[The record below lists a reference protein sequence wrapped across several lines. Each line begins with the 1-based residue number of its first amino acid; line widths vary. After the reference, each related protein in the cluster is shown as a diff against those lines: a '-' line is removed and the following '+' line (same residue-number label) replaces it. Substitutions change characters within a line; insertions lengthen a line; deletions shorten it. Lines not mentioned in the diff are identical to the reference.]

1 MATKPE
7 NVNPFA
13 KYVEQPAEAPP
24 ENPFA
29 KYLTPQEEEPSQILD
44 PAKMIAAGA
53 VGPTAAIPLG
63 IESAIR
69 NVPRQVV
76 EQQGITPVSKVG
88 PMTFAEELVKKGPAQ
103 LFTNTA
109 RAFIKKATGESF
121 EQQQERQT
129 QDQIAV
135 DRAISGLPRIPG
147 LSQLA
152 DAGEKVSERF
162 RESVSAAG
170 KQAIADSQVEGNL
183 LEAIQNRSV
192 ENLSFGK
199 NPSFM
204 GYALQGSQVLGSL
217 APIITTAVVTR
228 GSSKAVGTVGFGM
241 GAGEAVQDAQKYV
254 SSLSDEQLMQS
265 SPYFK
270 KMVEDG
276 VNPAEARQVV
286 VDKAAEYAAQLQGSV
301 SAFGSVITGKLITG
315 QFDKLMTGPVKN
327 RLGRIALGTT
337 AGAAEEGTQEFLE
350 GIAKDLGINKAVI
363 KEIGEESFANFV
375 LGAMGG
381 AGPGAYRGAVA
392 KTKEEAEKAA
402 KAPTQADID
411 AQMRLDLG
419 EGVPP
424 AVPPAAA
431 PAVTPA
437 ITPAPSATIEEAEVE
452 AIAPAP
458 RVAPTPTPMLL
469 QTAGLPPEVAGQVQN
484 LEGQF
489 QMIEQRKLDPN
500 LTEEELQIFN
510 ERQNIIQQEISQ
522 LIQAPATPQIQ
533 TPVIAEAPPI
543 DEELLTNIQDRG
555 EPIQSRMDAEQRLSN
570 GEQIYG
576 FLEQDE
582 NRPRLITSVDELAA
596 YTPEQLIS
604 LPTAP
609 EIVQSFPM
617 GENSELQVIKN
628 DKGYVTN
635 LYDKDADQY
644 LGMMRLFPTETF
656 GEEAEAKAIEFARSE
671 ADKAVKFE
679 PAAPAEEPFDL
690 KSEQA
695 YRMRI
700 TVEELEKDPK
710 NLTARNIN
718 PLARELGIDIRD
730 FNNPQGT
737 LKAIKK
743 TLGMPTAPEYV
754 AAKLTTSKDG
764 YIADKDGKPIVFYHT
779 TRALDEKGNQVKEL
793 IPGGP
798 NGEGSGKAIWFG
810 PDPNIMQ
817 AAHNA
822 PLGYEGSYTIPA
834 YIKIQNP
841 LYIDEFNYEEQRAK
855 WGPDLP
861 YSLSDER
868 VNKLKD
874 AGFDGIISELE
885 DGVIDEVVVFDKN
898 QVTFKADY
906 KPTAEASAPT
916 QAEINQQRQAEKKAK
931 AAATEEEKIVDAIKQ
946 MAYQEDGVSIA
957 KATADDFIAKHGKK
971 MFDRAVELDLLDNEP
986 GAGRLFPSNN
996 FVYKVAPKYYEKG
1009 KKKTAPTVV
1018 ELPKKEEA
1026 PAIQVTPNKIFTE
1039 DAATKARNRL
1049 RSKLNQ
1055 LNSGIDPEFLIDGIT
1070 LSGYHIE
1077 KGARTFAAYAKAM
1090 IADLGDKVKP
1100 YLKQWYNAVRDDPSA
1115 KSLVDDMDTYEQV
1128 QKAELPDTTEGAVDL
1143 MDPSGKFKIAEDISK
1158 HFLAGNGF
1166 KDILDA
1172 RKFISNITGQKI
1184 EAGTAQ
1190 AKEADEAIE
1199 VGVVLASRQIAKG
1212 DNVYDNLVDLYNRQP
1227 NLAVRTSTSISEQA
1241 YSTPA
1246 PLAYVASQL
1255 AGINKNTT
1263 VYEPTAGNGMLLI
1276 DASPKNVIANE
1287 LNGTRY
1293 EMLERVMDGAT
1304 INNENAVEL
1313 DISREFDAVI
1323 ANPPFGVVK
1332 NREGKTISY
1341 DVDGFKS
1348 NEIDHA
1354 IAFKALNNMKE
1365 DGRAVLI
1372 VGGVMGKT
1380 EDGRQE
1386 GYRSP
1391 AKRNFYYNLYQ
1402 KYNVVD
1408 HFTVSGDLYKKQGA
1422 AYPVDVIVIAGKG
1435 GESIDLPAA
1444 NVPKVYSSYEQ
1455 LKEKLDE
1462 ASRMVS
1468 RGAERPAR
1476 ADIGEAAVGE
1486 GEPQAMGRGAVR
1498 PSEPAGEERARP
1510 ERGEPTGVSAARPTP
1525 SGEPSGARTEP
1536 RAEQPKPV
1544 DVSERGRAEGKPVP
1558 RGEAVEPT
1566 GRRGAEERRPSEL
1579 GGISV
1584 VSGERVKS
1592 GLVERRGEEVETEQQ
1607 ASYEPKSQ
1615 ATSVGTLVPR
1625 AMRDSI
1631 EQSLQ
1636 KVENEMGNLDEY
1648 VADNLGMDL
1657 ETLREDFSA
1666 EQVDALAL
1674 AIRNAEA
1681 GKGFIIGD
1689 QTGIGKGRVVAA
1701 MIKFAIKNGKIPIF
1715 VTEKPNLYSD
1725 MIRDLDDIGMT
1736 KELALDTNRPKV
1748 FITNGGE
1755 SIPYQLLRKKGE
1767 EVEEI
1772 NLTLKAPKSGKALD
1786 GMMEE
1791 MRNKDSIGD
1800 YKVIFT
1806 TYSQLQNVKGKD
1818 TERQKFI
1825 SNFGLDNYMIF
1836 DESHNAGGGGETQA
1850 RTKDQKEAAKK
1861 GESLSTGRAGFV
1873 RNLVRNAFGTFFSSA
1888 TYAKRPDVMDLY
1900 SSTNMMLAVDKPAE
1914 LAEAIKRGGV
1924 PMQQIVA
1931 TMLTKDGQ
1939 YIRRERTFAGV
1950 AYNTVDTAVDKQTAE
1965 NMATSMRE
1973 ILSFSRSKDIVLKQM
1988 QKQFDK
1994 EAKTVSEFG
2003 GEKTTVQGAN
2013 FGSVMHNL
2021 IDQMLLSL
2029 KSKESVSHA
2038 INRLKAGEKV
2048 VMTVSNTMGSFLQSY
2063 AEDMGIEVGGKVDLS
2078 FADLYVRYLD
2088 KQLMITIKAPDGTKK
2103 QRKLTPDELGPTLM
2117 ARYNQIRQQIENSGF
2132 GSAPISPIDYM
2143 HNELRKAGYKT
2154 DEITGRTITLNYA
2167 TGEPILTSR
2176 SANIRQRVN
2185 AVRGFNSGETDV
2197 IILNQAGSTGLSLH
2211 ASNKVKDQ
2219 RKRHMLIVQPEKNI
2233 DTHMQMLGRV
2243 HRTGQVVT
2251 PSYSQM
2257 MADIP
2262 AEMRPA
2268 AVLLKKMASLNAN
2281 TTASRKSA
2289 VTAEGVV
2296 DFMNDYGGQVA
2307 QEYLRDNAEIHEA
2320 LGGDKMLA
2328 IAEDT
2333 NEALEADIRR
2343 FTGYIPILPLAQQ
2356 EEVYA
2361 DLIDRYN
2368 ELLERENS
2376 MGTNKLEAKAVDLDA
2391 ETLSIEPI
2399 SEDKGE
2405 DSIFSAPAF
2414 MERVDVK
2421 RTVKPYSSQEVNEMI
2436 AENLSGKTNGV
2447 LAREMISE
2455 FDERENKYARDRLAA
2470 LREKETDQVK
2480 IETQQ
2485 SQQRLL
2491 ADKIRSVLQNLKI
2504 GMPVTIKDKNGMYVF
2519 GVITDIKNTKRT
2531 VNPASGSD
2539 WKMTLAIANGDS
2551 RSLTLNF
2558 SQIGTNYTLEEST
2571 EVNYLNPET
2580 QQGEWTKI
2588 IDIFDKGATVRREK
2602 RWMITGN
2609 ILAGFAQ
2616 YPGQILSY
2624 TKNDGTTG
2632 QGILLPRQ
2640 FNFEEEKKRADV
2652 RLKTPDDMLKFLD
2665 ELNGTIASDDNILR
2679 ITKRGDTYMISVPSN
2694 KRSGGEYFLDENL
2707 KSILGKDFYKRGS
2720 DMINYT
2726 RSPQEFKEAID
2737 YLMKE
2742 KEQFFKA
2749 ITRQDE
2755 ARKMFGPKEVQ
2766 DIAGV
2771 TKKRVDTRK
2780 DEIRAEQIKEQ
2791 ARLSR
2796 AITAKLKKVIEGN
2809 VNLNIQRDLTYLK
2822 KAKEDMKAELA
2833 KTKQPR
2839 VSPQWIRTKASA
2851 ENAAG
2856 NLSDEAYQVVDML
2869 ANRFPAVL
2877 DGLRL
2882 SVRSTKGGA
2891 SGNFNPFEQLITI
2904 FKEGSTQDRTMRH
2917 EIAHS
2922 LEQMMTPEAQIAVV
2936 EAWGD
2941 ALSKAIEGNTDKP
2954 SLDYFNAVL
2963 EYVEKPSEEN
2973 YRKATNLLPDYSLYQ
2988 YINPSEYWA
2997 VNAEPLMKAS
3007 LGSAWQRFT
3016 KAVSKI
3022 LEAIKSVI
3030 GLNNKYVVHREFDRI
3045 MSGKQERMT
3054 SKMLVEYVTDN
3065 ADALKFLNNVD
3076 DFDKKFQADGLNH
3089 TPVKPSRSVKDM
3101 MLGGFRGARQVY
3113 KDAKDA
3119 PLLASQAMGGKIVR
3133 AITYVRNKNIWFGA
3147 GLEMADLALQKAK
3160 GLEGMLRDGE
3170 MRAVASIAVTNAL
3183 HAGHIASEVI
3193 IRGALAF
3200 NAKTQMFQAIR
3211 RPFSMA
3217 NVLLAKHDLIEREGL
3232 QRATDRVN
3240 TFFEAKRS
3248 KSIMDEFKAREKELN
3263 DLNAEMRD
3271 PKTSVA
3277 RQALLL
3283 DEILQAEKG
3292 LRMINIAKKKV
3303 RFDEEQIKFYG
3314 DQDKQHP
3321 ELRTMLDNWTKVNDN
3336 MIDMM
3341 LFSKIISEKRAKQL
3355 KGIKDY
3361 VPWYRIQDDMED
3373 LHQASQMG
3381 GVKRL
3386 TNVGKE
3392 KRFEDTVVVKDID
3405 DIVDNMLHNVAMIT
3419 RNSMRNYAANR
3430 VAQQYAT
3437 RNKKGQIAVFPE
3449 EGRTPEGAVRT
3460 NILVNGRRI
3469 VIEIKDP
3476 LIAEAVLGME
3486 NISMPAMDM
3495 LGALANGLRRGVT
3508 LWPQFQ
3514 IRQLFMDAPTA
3525 ALVTG
3530 LKDPTRVWAGTFR
3543 GFIKA
3548 LQSDD
3553 PVVDMLKSYG
3563 IGGYQSYTR
3572 TPEIEYKQQ
3581 IGLLEKN
3588 KFDSLM
3594 SFLDRVGD
3602 ASDYGQRVS
3611 VYNNTLRQT
3620 GDEMLAL
3627 LQANNVIDFL
3637 KRGSAR
3643 HAQVMTKTVSF
3654 MNAYAQQI
3662 DILAMSLAGKRLT
3675 GKARGAALAQL
3686 AKTGATFGFYVLL
3699 YSMAVGDDDEYQ
3711 KLDDQTKVRNIFL
3724 SKSWTGLED
3733 NILIPM
3739 HTSASFMFK
3748 SIPEL
3753 IYNYVTTKGTD
3764 NEMDGTRLR
3773 TALFEA
3779 AADSLL
3785 GPNPVP
3791 TGIKPAVEILLN
3803 RNFFT
3808 GGTVTPKGME
3818 DLDAVEQYTAATSQL
3833 GKVLSALTGIPFTEK
3848 RVLNPIEADH
3858 FVRGLFGTTGSAVQ
3872 WLSNMFAEDRPSATT
3887 RQNPLYGSFVAPD
3900 VARGNEE
3907 LFYDFKSKVD
3917 NKYET
3922 YMKLLE
3928 RDKADEADKYF
3939 NKHADLISARDYVTG
3954 MEVALR
3960 DINRQIRNTGEVKD
3974 KKLSPEQRR
3983 QEIIDLQRS
3992 KQEMLEGIVQMRL
4005 DSGL

>member
-13 KYVEQPAEAPP
+13 KYVEQSAETPL

-29 KYLTPQEEEPSQILD
+29 KYLTPQEEEPSQLLD
-44 PAKMIAAGA
+44 PAKMFASGA

-63 IESAIR
+63 IESSVR
-69 NVPRQVV
+69 NIPRQVV

-88 PMTFAEELVKKGPAQ
+88 PLTFAEELVKKGPAQ
-103 LFTNTA
+103 LLTNTA
-109 RAFIKKATGESF
+109 KAFIKKATGESF

-152 DAGEKVSERF
+152 DAGERVSGRL

-183 LEAIQNRSV
+183 LESIQNQSV

-217 APIITTAVVTR
+217 VPIITTAVVTK

-241 GAGEAVQDAQKYV
+241 GAGEAVKDATEYV
-254 SSLSDEQLMQS
+254 GKLSDEQLMQS

-276 VNPAEARQVV
+276 INPAEARKVV
-286 VDKAAEYAAQLQGSV
+286 TDKAAEYAAQLQGSV

-424 AVPPAAA
+424 VVPPAVPPAAPAAA

-510 ERQNIIQQEISQ
+510 ERQNIIQQEIAQ
-522 LIQAPATPQIQ
+522 LIQAPQAPITP
-533 TPVIAEAPPI
+533 
-543 DEELLTNIQDRG
+543 
-555 EPIQSRMDAEQRLSN
+555 
-570 GEQIYG
+570 
-576 FLEQDE
+576 
-582 NRPRLITSVDELAA
+582 
-596 YTPEQLIS
+596 
-604 LPTAP
+604 
-609 EIVQSFPM
+609 
-617 GENSELQVIKN
+617 
-628 DKGYVTN
+628 
-635 LYDKDADQY
+635 
-644 LGMMRLFPTETF
+644 
-656 GEEAEAKAIEFARSE
+656 
-671 ADKAVKFE
+671 
-679 PAAPAEEPFDL
+679 PAAQPIDL

-700 TVEELEKDPK
+700 TVEELEKDPAK
-710 NLTARNIN
+710 VTARNVN
-718 PLARELGIDIRD
+718 PLAKELNLEIGAT
-730 FNNPQGT
+730 PQET
-737 LKAIKK
+737 LNTVKE
-743 TLGMPTAPEYV
+743 TLGMPLVAPV
-754 AAKLTTSKDG
+754 A
-764 YIADKDGKPIVFYHT
+764 
-779 TRALDEKGNQVKEL
+779 E
-793 IPGGP
+793 
-798 NGEGSGKAIWFG
+798 
-810 PDPNIMQ
+810 
-817 AAHNA
+817 
-822 PLGYEGSYTIPA
+822 
-834 YIKIQNP
+834 
-841 LYIDEFNYEEQRAK
+841 
-855 WGPDLP
+855 
-861 YSLSDER
+861 
-868 VNKLKD
+868 
-874 AGFDGIISELE
+874 
-885 DGVIDEVVVFDKN
+885 EVVTEPE
-898 QVTFKADY
+898 VTVPPAEEVA
-906 KPTAEASAPT
+906 PAEVPAEAPAPT
-916 QAEINQQRQAEKKAK
+916 QAEINRQRQAEQRAAAEAGTTAFPEEPEAMLKRQKGYEDAKAK
-931 AAATEEEKIVDAIKQ
+931 YAAD
-946 MAYQEDGVSIA
+946 M
-957 KATADDFIAKHGKK
+957 
-971 MFDRAVELDLLDNEP
+971 EP
-986 GAGRLFPSNN
+986 R
-996 FVYKVAPKYYEKG
+996 FVYKALGIAGKDVEMVDEALPELKKMEEMGLIKIKSGRRKSFYLGKGAQEAGLSSGSSYQEIVNYLSSAPKEKP
-1009 KKKTAPTVV
+1009 KTVV

-1077 KGARTFAAYAKAM
+1077 KGARTFSAYAKAM

-1115 KSLVDDMDTYEQV
+1115 KSMVDDMDTYDKV
-1128 QKAELPDTTEGAVDL
+1128 QKAELPDTTEGVVDL

-1158 HFLAGNGF
+1158 HFLDGNGF

-1199 VGVVLASRQIAKG
+1199 VGVVLASRKIAKG

-1227 NLAVRTSTSISEQA
+1227 NLSVRTSTSISEQA

-1255 AGINKNTT
+1255 AGINKNST
-1263 VYEPTAGNGMLLI
+1263 VFEPTAGNGMLLI

-1313 DISREFDAVI
+1313 NISREFDAVI

-1354 IAFKALNNMKE
+1354 IAFKALNNMKN

-1380 EDGRQE
+1380 EDGRRE

-1391 AKRNFYYNLYQ
+1391 SKRNFYYNLYQ

-1422 AYPVDVIVIAGKG
+1422 AYPVDVIVINGKG
-1435 GESIDLPAA
+1435 GESIDLPTA

-1476 ADIGEAAVGE
+1476 ADLGEAAVRE
-1486 GEPQAMGRGAVR
+1486 GEPQTVGRGTVR
-1498 PSEPAGEERARP
+1498 PSEPAGTERARP

-1525 SGEPSGARTEP
+1525 SGEPSGARAEP

-1544 DVSERGRAEGKPVP
+1544 DVSERGRDEGKPIP
-1558 RGEAVEPT
+1558 RGEGEQPA
-1566 GRRGAEERRPSEL
+1566 GRRVTEERKPSTV
-1579 GGISV
+1579 GGPSI

-1592 GLVERRGEEVETEQQ
+1592 GLVERRGEEVETAGQVT
-1607 ASYEPKSQ
+1607 YEPHSQ

-1636 KVENEMGNLDEY
+1636 KVENEMGSLDEY
-1648 VADNLGMDL
+1648 VSDSIGMDL

-1666 EQVDALAL
+1666 EQIDALAL

-1701 MIKFAIKNGKIPIF
+1701 MIKFAIRSGKIPIF

-1736 KELALDTNRPKV
+1736 RELALDTAKPKI

-1755 SIPYQLLRKKGE
+1755 SIPYQLLRKKGDQ
-1767 EVEEI
+1767 VEEI

-1791 MRNKDSIGD
+1791 LRNKESIGD

-1806 TYSQLQNVKGKD
+1806 TYSQLQTVKGKD

-1825 SNFGLDNYMIF
+1825 KTFGAGNYMIF
-1836 DESHNAGGGGETQA
+1836 DESHNAGGAGETQA
-1850 RTKDQKEAAKK
+1850 RSKEQREAAKK
-1861 GESLSTGRAGFV
+1861 GESLSTGRSAFV
-1873 RNLVRNAFGTFFSSA
+1873 RNLVNNAFGTFFSSA

-1900 SSTNMMLAVDKPAE
+1900 SSTNMMLAVDKPSD

-1939 YIRRERTFAGV
+1939 YIRRERTFAGI
-1950 AYNTVDTAVDKQTAE
+1950 AYNTIDTKVEKETAE
-1965 NMATSMRE
+1965 NMATAMRD
-1973 ILSFSRSKDIVLKQM
+1973 ILAFSRSKDVALKQM
-1988 QKQFDK
+1988 QKTLDK
-1994 EAKTVSEFG
+1994 EAKMVTEVG

-2029 KSKESVSHA
+2029 KAKDSVRHA
-2038 INRLKAGEKV
+2038 IDRLKAGEKV

-2063 AEDMGIEVGGKVDLS
+2063 AEDMNINVGERLDLS
-2078 FADLYVRYLD
+2078 FADLYIRYLD
-2088 KQLMITIKAPDGTKK
+2088 KQLMITIKTPDGKK
-2103 QRKLTPDELGPTLM
+2103 TQRKLTPDELGPTLM

-2143 HNELRKAGYKT
+2143 HSELRKAGYKT
-2154 DEITGRTITLNYA
+2154 DEITGRTVTLNYT
-2167 TGEPILTSR
+2167 TGEPILTTR

-2185 AVRGFNSGETDV
+2185 AVRGFNGGDTDV

-2211 ASNKVKDQ
+2211 ASNKFKDQ
-2219 RKRHMLIVQPEKNI
+2219 SKRHMIIVQAEKNI
-2233 DTHMQMLGRV
+2233 DVHVQTLGRV
-2243 HRTGQVVT
+2243 NRTGQVVV
-2251 PSYSQM
+2251 PAYSQM

-2307 QEYLRDNAEIHEA
+2307 QEYLRDNPEIHNA

-2376 MGTNKLEAKAVDLDA
+2376 MGTNRLEAKAFDLDA
-2391 ETLSIEPI
+2391 ETLSVEALT
-2399 SEDKGE
+2399 EDKGE
-2405 DSIFSAPAF
+2405 DSVFSTPAF

-2421 RTVKPYSSQEVNEMI
+2421 RTVKPYSSQEIKEMVNE
-2436 AENLSGKTNGV
+2436 NLGGKTKQQI
-2447 LAREMISE
+2447 AKEFISE
-2455 FDERENKYARDRLAA
+2455 FDERENKYFNEKMADLK
-2470 LREKETDQVK
+2470 EKETDPIK
-2480 IETQQ
+2480 IDEQQ
-2485 SQQRLL
+2485 GRQRLM
-2491 ADKIRSVLQNLKI
+2491 AGQIRSVLQNIQI
-2504 GMPVTIKDKNGMYVF
+2504 GDPVTIKDKNGVYVY
-2519 GVITDIKNTKRT
+2519 GMITDIKNVKRT

-2539 WKMTLAIANGDS
+2539 WKMILAVANGDS
-2551 RSLTLNF
+2551 KSLTLNF
-2558 SQIGTNYTLEEST
+2558 SQIGTNYTLEKEDV
-2571 EVNYLNPET
+2571 VNYLNPET
-2580 QQGEWTKI
+2580 QQGEYVPI
-2588 IDIFDKGATVRREK
+2588 IDIFDKGASVRREK

-2616 YPGQILSY
+2616 YPGQILTY

-2632 QGILLPRQ
+2632 QGILMSRQ
-2640 FNFEEEKKRADV
+2640 FDFEREKKSADV
-2652 RLKTPDDMLKFLD
+2652 RLKTPQDMMRFLD
-2665 ELNGTIASDDNILR
+2665 ELGGTISSDDNVIR
-2679 ITKRGDTYMISVPSN
+2679 ITKRGDTYMFDLPSN
-2694 KRSGGEYFLDENL
+2694 KRSGGEYFLDKNL
-2707 KSILGKDFYKRGS
+2707 TDILGRRDFYKRGS
-2720 DMINYT
+2720 SMLNYT
-2726 RSPQEFKEAID
+2726 RDPAEFAQAID

-2749 ITRQDE
+2749 VTYQE
-2755 ARKMFGPKEVQ
+2755 QARKMFAPKTTLE
-2766 DIAGV
+2766 DITGI
-2771 TKKRVDTRK
+2771 TPKQIDTRR
-2780 DEIRAEQIKEQ
+2780 DEVRAEQIKRSAE
-2791 ARLSR
+2791 LSR
-2796 AITAKLKKVIEGN
+2796 GISVIKRQIIKGN
-2809 VNLNIQRDLTYLK
+2809 IGINIQRELTFLDQAK
-2822 KAKEDMKAELA
+2822 KEINKKIAKTKPPRKTAEWFRAKAAAELA
-2833 KTKQPR
+2833 ADNIDNDTYK
-2839 VSPQWIRTKASA
+2839 
-2851 ENAAG
+2851 
-2856 NLSDEAYQVVDML
+2856 VVDAL
-2869 ANRFPAVL
+2869 ATRYPAVL
-2877 DGLRL
+2877 DGLSL
-2882 SVRSTKGGA
+2882 SIQQPKVAGV
-2891 SGNFNPFEQLITI
+2891 SGNFEPVKRLVTI
-2904 FKEGSTQDRTMRH
+2904 YKSFDLFGPLPKDKTMRH

-2922 LEQMMTPEAQIAVV
+2922 MEQMMTPEAQTAVV
-2936 EAWGD
+2936 NAWAD
-2941 ALSKAIEGNTDKP
+2941 ALQKAIEDNTDQV
-2954 SLDYFNAVL
+2954 SQDYFEAVFDYL
-2963 EYVEKPSEEN
+2963 QNPTEAT
-2973 YRKATNLLPDYSLYQ
+2973 YRKATDALPDYKLYQ
-2988 YINPSEYWA
+2988 FINPSEYWA
-2997 VNAEPLMKAS
+2997 VNAEPLLKAQ
-3007 LGSAWQRFT
+3007 LGGGWQRFK
-3016 KAVSKI
+3016 KAMQRL
-3022 LEAIKSVI
+3022 LETIKDVLGFDNKRAI
-3030 GLNNKYVVHREFDRI
+3030 HREFARI
-3045 MSGKQERMT
+3045 MSGNQQRIT
-3054 SKMLVEYVTDN
+3054 NQMLVEYVTDN

-3089 TPVKPSRSVKDM
+3089 TPVKPSRGVKDLL
-3101 MLGGFRGARQVY
+3101 LGGFRGARQVY

-3119 PLLASQAMGGKIVR
+3119 PLLASQAMGGKLVR
-3133 AITYVRNKNIWFGA
+3133 AITYVRNKNIWYGA
-3147 GLEMADLALQKAK
+3147 GLEMADLALQKAR

-3314 DQDKQHP
+3314 DQEKQHP

-3341 LFSKIISEKRAKQL
+3341 LFGKIISEKRAKQL

-3469 VIEIKDP
+3469 IIEIKDP
-3476 LIAEAVLGME
+3476 LIAESVLGME

-3581 IGLLEKN
+3581 IGLMEKN
-3588 KFDSLM
+3588 KFDALM
-3594 SFLDRVGD
+3594 GLLDRVGD

-3643 HAQVMTKTVSF
+3643 HAQFLTKTVSF

-3662 DILAMSLAGKRLT
+3662 DILAMSLVGKRLT

-3686 AKTGATFGFYVLL
+3686 AKTGATFGFYVML

-3724 SKSWTGLED
+3724 SKNWTGLD
-3733 NILIPM
+3733 NNILLPM

-3748 SIPEL
+3748 AIPEL
-3753 IYNYVTTKGTD
+3753 TYNYVTTQGTS
-3764 NEMDGTRLR
+3764 NEIDGTRLR
-3773 TALFEA
+3773 TALREA
-3779 AADSLL
+3779 AFDSLL
-3785 GPNPVP
+3785 GPNLIS
-3791 TGIKPAVEILLN
+3791 TGVKPFAEITLN

-3808 GGTVTPKGME
+3808 GSTVTPRGME

-3833 GKVLSALTGIPFTEK
+3833 GKIFSAVTSIPFTEGK

-3858 FVRGLFGTTGSAVQ
+3858 LVRGLFGTTGSAVQ
-3872 WLSNMFAEDRPSATT
+3872 WLSNMFGEDRPSSTT

-3900 VARGNEE
+3900 VARGNED
-3907 LFYDFKSKVD
+3907 LFYDFKKRVD

-3939 NKHADLISARDYVTG
+3939 DKNEDLISARDYVTS

-3960 DINRQIRNTGEVKD
+3960 DINLQIRMAGEVKD
-3974 KKLSPEQRR
+3974 KTATPEQRR
-3983 QEIIDLQRS
+3983 QEIIDLQRT
-3992 KQEMLEGIVQMRL
+3992 KQEILDGIIEMRL
-4005 DSGL
+4005 ESKL

>member
-1 MATKPE
+1 MAKNIWDQDPIVGESKSPWEQDQAVAPE
-7 NVNPFA
+7 EV
-13 KYVEQPAEAPP
+13 
-24 ENPFA
+24 
-29 KYLTPQEEEPSQILD
+29 SQLLD

-88 PMTFAEELVKKGPAQ
+88 PMTFAEELVKKGPGQ

-109 RAFIKKATGESF
+109 RAFIKSATGESF
-121 EQQQERQT
+121 EKQQERQT

-135 DRAISGLPRIPG
+135 DRAISKLPRIPG

-286 VDKAAEYAAQLQGSV
+286 ADKAAEYAAQLQGSV

-424 AVPPAAA
+424 AVPPAA
-431 PAVTPA
+431 PAGAAAVIPA
-437 ITPAPSATIEEAEVE
+437 ITPASSATIEEAEVE

-510 ERQNIIQQEISQ
+510 ERQNIIQQEIAQ
-522 LIQAPATPQIQ
+522 LIQAPQAPIAPPTAQPIDLKSEQAYRMRITVEELEKDPAKVTARNVNPLAKELDLEIGATPQE
-533 TPVIAEAPPI
+533 TLNTVKKTLGMPPVAPVT
-543 DEELLTNIQDRG
+543 EEVVT
-555 EPIQSRMDAEQRLSN
+555 E
-570 GEQIYG
+570 
-576 FLEQDE
+576 
-582 NRPRLITSVDELAA
+582 
-596 YTPEQLIS
+596 
-604 LPTAP
+604 P

-635 LYDKDADQY
+635 LYDKDANQY
-644 LGMMRLFPTETF
+644 LGTMKLFPTETF
-656 GEEAEAKAIEFARSE
+656 GEEAEAKAIEFAKSE
-671 ADKAVKFE
+671 ADKAVKYE
-679 PAAPAEEPFDL
+679 PPAAP
-690 KSEQA
+690 
-695 YRMRI
+695 
-700 TVEELEKDPK
+700 VEE
-710 NLTARNIN
+710 
-718 PLARELGIDIRD
+718 
-730 FNNPQGT
+730 
-737 LKAIKK
+737 
-743 TLGMPTAPEYV
+743 
-754 AAKLTTSKDG
+754 
-764 YIADKDGKPIVFYHT
+764 
-779 TRALDEKGNQVKEL
+779 
-793 IPGGP
+793 
-798 NGEGSGKAIWFG
+798 
-810 PDPNIMQ
+810 
-817 AAHNA
+817 A
-822 PLGYEGSYTIPA
+822 PLMT
-834 YIKIQNP
+834 K
-841 LYIDEFNYEEQRAK
+841 EE
-855 WGPDLP
+855 
-861 YSLSDER
+861 
-868 VNKLKD
+868 
-874 AGFDGIISELE
+874 
-885 DGVIDEVVVFDKN
+885 
-898 QVTFKADY
+898 ADRIV
-906 KPTAEASAPT
+906 K
-916 QAEINQQRQAEKKAK
+916 AEINRQRQAEQRAAAEAGTTAFPEEPEAMLKRQKGYEDAKAK
-931 AAATEEEKIVDAIKQ
+931 YAAD
-946 MAYQEDGVSIA
+946 M
-957 KATADDFIAKHGKK
+957 
-971 MFDRAVELDLLDNEP
+971 EP
-986 GAGRLFPSNN
+986 R
-996 FVYKVAPKYYEKG
+996 FVYKALGIAGKDVEMVDEALPELKKMEEMGLIKIKSGRRKSFYLGKGAQEAGLSSGSSYQEIVNYLSSAPKEKP
-1009 KKKTAPTVV
+1009 KTVV

-1049 RSKLNQ
+1049 RSKLNR

-1158 HFLAGNGF
+1158 HFLDGNGF

-1172 RKFISNITGQKI
+1172 RKFITNITGQKI

-1190 AKEADEAIE
+1190 AKEADEAVE
-1199 VGVVLASRQIAKG
+1199 VGIVLTARDIVQSNKKPDQI
-1212 DNVYDNLVDLYNRQP
+1212 YDDLLSLYNRQP
-1227 NLAVRTSTSISEQA
+1227 NLAVRTSTSVRDQA

-1246 PLAYVASQL
+1246 PLAYIASQL
-1255 AGINKNTT
+1255 AGINQKNT

-1276 DASPKNVIANE
+1276 GANPNSVTVNE
-1287 LNGTRY
+1287 LNATRA
-1293 EMLERVMDGAT
+1293 EMLKRVFPKAEVT
-1304 INNENAVEL
+1304 IGNALKQEAILV
-1313 DISREFDAVI
+1313 DVVI
-1323 ANPPFGVVK
+1323 ENPPFGSTGE
-1332 NREGKTISY
+1332 NFDI
-1341 DVDGFKS
+1341 DGFKTR
-1348 NEIDHA
+1348 EIDHA
-1354 IAFKALNNMKE
+1354 IVMKSLQSMKPTNGKAVLIIGGVLAQNE
-1365 DGRAVLI
+1365 DGR
-1372 VGGVMGKT
+1372 
-1380 EDGRQE
+1380 RE

-1391 AKRNFYYNLYQ
+1391 AKRNFYFNLYN

-1408 HFTVSGDLYKKQGA
+1408 HFTVAGDLYKKQGA
-1422 AYPVDVIVIAGKG
+1422 AYPVDVIVINGDGKS
-1435 GESIDLPAA
+1435 ERELPASDL
-1444 NVPKVYSSYEQ
+1444 PKVYSSYEQ

-1476 ADIGEAAVGE
+1476 ADLGEAAARE
-1486 GEPQAMGRGAVR
+1486 GEPQAVGRGAVR
-1498 PSEPAGEERARP
+1498 PSEPAGTERAEPRG
-1510 ERGEPTGVSAARPTP
+1510 GEPTGVSAARPTP
-1525 SGEPSGARTEP
+1525 GGEPSGARAEP
-1536 RAEQPKPV
+1536 RAEQPKPT
-1544 DVSERGRAEGKPVP
+1544 DVSERGRDEGKPVS
-1558 RGEAVEPT
+1558 RGEGEQPA
-1566 GRRGAEERRPSEL
+1566 GRRVPEERRPSEL

-1674 AIRNAEA
+1674 SIRNAEA

-1772 NLTLKAPKSGKALD
+1772 NLTLKAPKSGKSLD

-1825 SNFGLDNYMIF
+1825 SNFGMDNYMIF

-1850 RTKDQKEAAKK
+1850 RTKDQREAAKK

-2029 KSKESVSHA
+2029 KAKESVSHA

-2088 KQLMITIKAPDGTKK
+2088 KQLMITIKSPDGKK
-2103 QRKLTPDELGPTLM
+2103 TQRKLTPDELGPTLM

-2391 ETLSIEPI
+2391 ETLSMEPI

-2421 RTVKPYSSQEVNEMI
+2421 RTVKPYSSQEVNQMVD
-2436 AENLSGKTNGV
+2436 ENLGGKMAGQV
-2447 LAREMISE
+2447 ARDMISE
-2455 FDERENKYARDRLAA
+2455 FDERENKYARERLAE

-2519 GVITDIKNTKRT
+2519 GVITDIKNAKRT

-2539 WKMTLAIANGDS
+2539 WKMTLAIANGES
-2551 RSLTLNF
+2551 KSLPLNF

-2726 RSPQEFKEAID
+2726 RSPQEFKEAMG

-2891 SGNFNPFEQLITI
+2891 SGNFNPFDQLITI

-3217 NVLLAKHDLIEREGL
+3217 NVLLAKHDLIERVGL
-3232 QRATDRVN
+3232 QRATDMVN

-3263 DLNAEMRD
+3263 DLNAEMSD
-3271 PKTSVA
+3271 PNTSA
-3277 RQALLL
+3277 IRQAALL

-3314 DQDKQHP
+3314 DLEKTNP

-3341 LFSKIISEKRAKQL
+3341 LFGKIISEKRAKQL

-3419 RNSMRNYAANR
+3419 RNSMRNYAGNR
-3430 VAQQYAT
+3430 VAQEYAT

-3469 VIEIKDP
+3469 IIEIKDP
-3476 LIAEAVLGME
+3476 LIAESVIGME

-3662 DILAMSLAGKRLT
+3662 DILAMSLVGKRLT

-3724 SKSWTGLED
+3724 SKTWTGLED

-3960 DINRQIRNTGEVKD
+3960 DINRQIRMTGEVKD

>member
-13 KYVEQPAEAPP
+13 KYVEQSGEEATSD
-24 ENPFA
+24 NPFA
-29 KYLTPQEEEPSQILD
+29 KYLEPQKEDPSQLLD
-44 PAKMIAAGA
+44 PAKMIASGA

-63 IESAIR
+63 LESSIR
-69 NVPRQVV
+69 NIPRQIV
-76 EQQGITPVSKVG
+76 EQQAVTPVQKVG
-88 PMTFAEELVKKGPAQ
+88 PLTVAEELVKKGPAQ

-109 RAFIKKATGESF
+109 RAFIRNATGESF
-121 EQQQERQT
+121 EKQQERQK
-129 QDQIAV
+129 QDEIAV
-135 DRAISGLPRIPG
+135 DRAISNLPRVPG

-152 DAGEKVSERF
+152 EAGEKVSERL
-162 RESVSAAG
+162 RESVSTAG

-183 LEAIQNRSV
+183 LEAIQKQSI

-217 APIITTAVVTR
+217 TPIIGTAILTK

-241 GAGEAVQDAQKYV
+241 GAGEAVQDAQQYI
-254 SSLSDEQLMQS
+254 SGLSDQELMAN

-276 VNPAEARQVV
+276 VDPAEARKVIT
-286 VDKAAEYAAQLQGSV
+286 DKAAEYAAQLQGSV
-301 SAFGSVITGKLITG
+301 AAFGSIITGKLITG
-315 QFDKLMTGPVKN
+315 QFDKLMTGVVKN
-327 RLGRIALGTT
+327 RLGRIALGIT

-350 GIAKDLGINKAVI
+350 GIAKDIGINKAVI
-363 KEIGEESFANFV
+363 KEIGEESFANFI
-375 LGAMGG
+375 LGAIGG

-392 KTKEEAEKAA
+392 KTQEETEAAAKKAA
-402 KAPTQADID
+402 ASTPADID
-411 AQMRLDLG
+411 AQMRLALG
-419 EGVPP
+419 EG
-424 AVPPAAA
+424 AVPPEA
-431 PAVTPA
+431 AVTPPV
-437 ITPAPSATIEEAEVE
+437 TPAPTAAVPVEPAAEPALEEE
-452 AIAPAP
+452 IAPTRA
-458 RVAPTPTPMLL
+458 AAPTPMLL
-469 QTAGLPPEVAGQVQN
+469 QTAGLPPEVASQVQN

-500 LTEEELQIFN
+500 LTDEEAEIFQA
-510 ERQNIIQQEISQ
+510 RQNIIQQQIAQ
-522 LIQAPATPQIQ
+522 LIQAPQAPAPEIQAPAIVETPPVDEALLADIQ
-533 TPVIAEAPPI
+533 E
-543 DEELLTNIQDRG
+543 RG
-555 EPIQSRMDAEQRLSN
+555 EPIESRLDAEQRLSN
-570 GEQIYG
+570 GEQIYA
-576 FLEQDE
+576 FPEQDE
-582 NRPRLITSVDELAA
+582 GRPTPITSVDQLAA
-596 YTPEQLIS
+596 YTPDQMMA
-604 LPTAP
+604 LPSVAPVAEEVVREPEVAEAPKAVELTATK
-609 EIVQSFPM
+609 EGFVA
-617 GENSELQVIKN
+617 
-628 DKGYVTN
+628 DKG
-635 LYDKDADQY
+635 
-644 LGMMRLFPTETF
+644 
-656 GEEAEAKAIEFARSE
+656 
-671 ADKAVKFE
+671 
-679 PAAPAEEPFDL
+679 
-690 KSEQA
+690 
-695 YRMRI
+695 
-700 TVEELEKDPK
+700 
-710 NLTARNIN
+710 
-718 PLARELGIDIRD
+718 
-730 FNNPQGT
+730 
-737 LKAIKK
+737 
-743 TLGMPTAPEYV
+743 
-754 AAKLTTSKDG
+754 
-764 YIADKDGKPIVFYHT
+764 GKPITLYHT
-779 TRALDEKGNQVKEL
+779 TRAVDENGNQIKEL

-798 NGEGSGKAIWFG
+798 GGTGSGKAIWFG
-810 PDPNIMQ
+810 VDPNKLQ

-822 PLGYEGSYTIPA
+822 PVGKEGSYTIPA
-834 YIKIQNP
+834 YVKIENP
-841 LYIDEFNYEEQRAK
+841 LYIDDFNYQEMRDR

-861 YSLSDER
+861 FSISDER
-868 VNKLKD
+868 VDKLKA
-874 AGFDGIISELE
+874 AGFDGIVYE
-885 DGVIDEVVVFDKN
+885 DNGQIEEVVVFDKN
-898 QVTFKADY
+898 QITFKTDY
-906 KPTAEASAPT
+906 KPEEEAPAPT
-916 QAEINQQRQAEKKAK
+916 QAEINRQRQEEKRA
-931 AAATEEEKIVDAIKQ
+931 AAATKE
-946 MAYQEDGVSIA
+946 
-957 KATADDFIAKHGKK
+957 
-971 MFDRAVELDLLDNEP
+971 
-986 GAGRLFPSNN
+986 
-996 FVYKVAPKYYEKG
+996 
-1009 KKKTAPTVV
+1009 PTVV
-1018 ELPKKEEA
+1018 ELPKVEEA

-1055 LNSGIDPEFLIDGIT
+1055 LNSGIDPEFLIDGVT

-1090 IADLGDKVKP
+1090 IEDLGDKVRP
-1100 YLKQWYNAVRDDPSA
+1100 YLKSWYMAVKFDPRSAEFSKEMDDEA
-1115 KSLVDDMDTYEQV
+1115 TVDKYKDKETTSIAD
-1128 QKAELPDTTEGAVDL
+1128 PDV
-1143 MDPSGKFKIAEDISK
+1143 KFKVAEDISK
-1158 HFLAGNGF
+1158 YFLADGSF
-1166 KDILDA
+1166 KDIVEA
-1172 RKFISNITGQKI
+1172 RKFISNITKQKI
-1184 EAGTAQ
+1184 EPGTAE

-1199 VGVVLASRQIAKG
+1199 VGVVLAARKIAARNKPADQI
-1212 DNVYDNLVDLYNRQP
+1212 YDDLVDLYNRQP
-1227 NLAVRTSTSISEQA
+1227 NLSVRSSTSIKEQA

-1255 AGINKNTT
+1255 AGITKDTT

-1276 DASPKNVIANE
+1276 DANPKNVIANE
-1287 LNGTRY
+1287 LNGTRL
-1293 EMLERVMDGAT
+1293 EMLKRVLPDAEVV
-1304 INNENAVEL
+1304 NKNAL
-1313 DISREFDAVI
+1313 RFNPTLSDRVI
-1323 ANPPFGVVK
+1323 ANPPFGAIGEEVTVNGVK
-1332 NREGKTISY
+1332 TR
-1341 DVDGFKS
+1341 
-1348 NEIDHA
+1348 EIDHA
-1354 IAFKALNNMKE
+1354 ISYSALDRMPVN
-1365 DGRAVLI
+1365 GRAVLI
-1372 VGGVMGKT
+1372 VGGVLGDSNEKRV
-1380 EDGRQE
+1380 D
-1386 GYRSP
+1386 GYRS
-1391 AKRNFYYNLYQ
+1391 AQKRNFYFNLY
-1402 KYNVVD
+1402 KDYNVVD
-1408 HFTVSGDLYKKQGA
+1408 HFTVAGDLYKKQGA
-1422 AYPVDVIVIAGKG
+1422 AYPVDVIVIDGKDQ
-1435 GESIDLPAA
+1435 SKRPLPAA
-1444 NVPKVYSSYEQ
+1444 ELPKVYSSYEQ

-1476 ADIGEAAVGE
+1476 ADLGEAAVRE
-1486 GEPQAMGRGAVR
+1486 GEPPAVGRGAVR
-1498 PSEPAGEERARP
+1498 PSEPTGAERAEPRG
-1510 ERGEPTGVSAARPTP
+1510 GEPTGVSTTKPTP
-1525 SGEPSGARTEP
+1525 SREPSGVRAEP

-1544 DVSERGRAEGKPVP
+1544 DVSERGRVEGKPVQ
-1558 RGEAVEPT
+1558 RGEGEQPA
-1566 GRRGAEERRPSEL
+1566 GRRVPEERKPSPV
-1579 GGISV
+1579 GGPSV
-1584 VSGERVKS
+1584 VAGERVKS
-1592 GLVERRGEEVETEQQ
+1592 GLVERRGEETETEGQ
-1607 ASYEPKSQ
+1607 ATYEPHSQ

-1636 KVENEMGNLDEY
+1636 KVENEMGSLDEY

-1657 ETLREDFSA
+1657 ETLRDDFSA
-1666 EQVDALAL
+1666 EQIDALAL

-1701 MIKFAIKNGKIPIF
+1701 MIKFAIRSDKIPIF

-1736 KELALDTNRPKV
+1736 KELALDTAKPKI

-1767 EVEEI
+1767 QVEEI
-1772 NLTLKAPKSGKALD
+1772 GLTLKAPKSGKALD
-1786 GMMEE
+1786 GMMED
-1791 MRNKDSIGD
+1791 MRTKDSLGD

-1806 TYSQLQNVKGKD
+1806 TYSQLQTVKGKD

-1825 SNFGLDNYMIF
+1825 KGFGAGNYMIF
-1836 DESHNAGGGGETQA
+1836 DESHNAGGAGETQA
-1850 RTKDQKEAAKK
+1850 RTKDQREAQKK
-1861 GESLSTGRAGFV
+1861 GESLSTGRASFV
-1873 RNLVRNAFGTFFSSA
+1873 RNLVRNAYGTFFSSA

-1900 SSTNMMLAVDKPAE
+1900 SSTNMMLAVDKPAD

-1950 AYNTVDTAVDKQTAE
+1950 AYSTVDTKVEKETAE
-1965 NMATSMRE
+1965 NMATAMRD
-1973 ILSFSRSKDIVLKQM
+1973 ILAFSRSKDVVLKQM
-1988 QKQFDK
+1988 QKSLDK
-1994 EAKTVSEFG
+1994 EAKMVSEVG

-2029 KSKESVSHA
+2029 KAKDSVRHA
-2038 INRLKAGEKV
+2038 IDRLKAGEKV

-2063 AEDMGIEVGGKVDLS
+2063 AEDMNINVGERLDLS
-2078 FADLYVRYLD
+2078 FADLYIRYLD
-2088 KQLMITIKAPDGTKK
+2088 KQLMITIKTPDGKRT
-2103 QRKLTPDELGPTLM
+2103 QRKLTPDEIGPTLV

-2167 TGEPILTSR
+2167 TGEPILTTR

-2185 AVRGFNSGETDV
+2185 AVRGFNGGDTDV

-2307 QEYLRDNAEIHEA
+2307 QEYLRDNTEIHEA

-2376 MGTNKLEAKAVDLDA
+2376 MGTNKLEAKAFDLDA
-2391 ETLSIEPI
+2391 ETLSVEALT
-2399 SEDKGE
+2399 EDKGE
-2405 DSIFSAPAF
+2405 DSVFATPAF

-2421 RTVKPYSSQEVNEMI
+2421 RTVKPYSSQEVREM
-2436 AENLSGKTNGV
+2436 AQENLDGKTKEQFAKD
-2447 LAREMISE
+2447 LITE
-2455 FDERENKYARDRLAA
+2455 FDERESKYARERLET
-2470 LREKETDQVK
+2470 LKEKETDPVK
-2480 IETQQ
+2480 IDTQQ

-2491 ADKIRSVLQNLKI
+2491 ADKVRSVLQNLRI
-2504 GMPVTIKDKNGMYVF
+2504 GEQVTIKDKNGMYVF
-2519 GVITDIKNTKRT
+2519 GVITDIKNVKRT

-2551 RSLTLNF
+2551 KSLTLNF
-2558 SQIGTNYTLEEST
+2558 SQIGTNYDLEKSS

-2580 QQGEWTKI
+2580 QQGEWTQV

-2679 ITKRGDTYMISVPSN
+2679 ITKRGDTYMIAVPSN

-2726 RSPQEFKEAID
+2726 RSPQEFKEAMS

-2796 AITAKLKKVIEGN
+2796 AITTKLKKIVEGN
-2809 VNLNIQRDLTYLK
+2809 VDLNIQRDLTYLT
-2822 KAKEDMKAELA
+2822 KAKEDMKSELA
-2833 KTKQPR
+2833 KTKPSR

-2856 NLSDEAYQVVDML
+2856 NLSDEAYQVVEML
-2869 ANRFPAVL
+2869 ANRFPGVL

-2882 SVRSTKGGA
+2882 SVRTTKGEA
-2891 SGNFNPFEQLITI
+2891 TGNFNPMNRLITI
-2904 FKEGSTQDRTMRH
+2904 FKEGATQGRTMRH
-2917 EIAHS
+2917 EINHS

-2936 EAWGD
+2936 EAWGND
-2941 ALSKAIEGNTDKP
+2941 LARAIESNTDKP
-2954 SLDYFNAVL
+2954 SQDYFNAVL
-2963 EYVEKPSEEN
+2963 EYIEN
-2973 YRKATNLLPDYSLYQ
+2973 PTETNYKKATNLLPEYSLYQ
-2988 YINPSEYWA
+2988 FINPSEYWA
-2997 VNAEPLMKAS
+2997 VNAEPLMKAA
-3007 LGSAWQRFT
+3007 LGGAWQRFA

-3030 GLNNKYVVHREFDRI
+3030 GLNNKYVIHREFDRI
-3045 MSGKQERMT
+3045 MSGKQDRMT
-3054 SKMLVEYVTDN
+3054 RKMLVEYVTDN
-3065 ADALKFLNNVD
+3065 ADALKFLNNVE
-3076 DFDKKFQADGLNH
+3076 DFDKRFEEDGLNH
-3089 TPVKPSRSVKDM
+3089 TPVKPSRGVKDM
-3101 MLGGFRGARQVY
+3101 MLGGYRGAKQIY
-3113 KDAKDA
+3113 KDALNS
-3119 PLLASQAMGGKIVR
+3119 PLLAAQAMSGKIGR
-3133 AITYVRNKNIWFGA
+3133 AVTYARNKNIWFGA
-3147 GLEMADLALQKAK
+3147 GLEMADLGMQKAR
-3160 GLEGMLRDGE
+3160 GLEGLLRDSN

-3193 IRGALAF
+3193 VRGALAF

-3217 NVLLAKHDLIEREGL
+3217 NVLLAKHDLIERVGL
-3232 QRATDRVN
+3232 QRATDMVN

-3248 KSIMDEFKAREKELN
+3248 KSIMDEFRAREQELN
-3263 DLNAEMRD
+3263 DLNAEMQD
-3271 PKTSVA
+3271 PRTTPQ
-3277 RQALLL
+3277 RQSALL

-3292 LRMINIAKKKV
+3292 LRMINIARKKV
-3303 RFDEEQIKFYG
+3303 RFTEDQIDFYG
-3314 DQDKQHP
+3314 NLEKDNK
-3321 ELRTMLDNWTKVNDN
+3321 ELRTMLDNWTKINDN

-3341 LFSKIISEKRAKQL
+3341 LFGKIISEKRAKQL
-3355 KGIKDY
+3355 KKIKDY
-3361 VPWYRIQDDMED
+3361 VPWYRIKDDMED
-3373 LHQASQMG
+3373 VHADSKMG
-3381 GVKRL
+3381 GVKRM

-3392 KRFEDTVVVKDID
+3392 KRFEDTVVVQDID
-3405 DIVDNMLHNVAMIT
+3405 DIVDNMLHNVGMIT
-3419 RNSMRNYAANR
+3419 RNTMRNYAANR
-3430 VAQQYAT
+3430 VAQEYAT
-3437 RNKKGQIAVFPE
+3437 RNERGQIKVFPE

-3469 VIEIKDP
+3469 IIEIKDP
-3476 LIAEAVLGME
+3476 LIAESVLGME
-3486 NISMPAMDM
+3486 NVSVPAMKM
-3495 LGALANGLRRGVT
+3495 LGYLANGLRRGVT
-3508 LWPQFQ
+3508 TWPTFQ

-3530 LKDPTRVWAGTFR
+3530 LKNPNAVWAGTFR
-3543 GFIKA
+3543 GFLKA
-3548 LQSDD
+3548 LQSND
-3553 PVVDMLKSYG
+3553 PVVDILKSYG
-3563 IGGYQSYTR
+3563 IGGFQSYNR
-3572 TPEIEYKQQ
+3572 SPEMEFKKK
-3581 IGLLEKN
+3581 IGLLEQN

-3594 SFLDRVGD
+3594 EFLDRVGD
-3602 ASDYGQRVS
+3602 SSDYAQRVS
-3611 VYNNTLRQT
+3611 IYNRTMKET
-3620 GDEMLAL
+3620 GDEMLAIIN
-3627 LQANNVIDFL
+3627 ANNVIDFL

-3643 HAQVMTKTVSF
+3643 HAQYMTKVVSF

-3662 DILAMSLAGKRLT
+3662 DVLVMSLMGKRMI
-3675 GKARGAALAQL
+3675 GKSRLAALALL
-3686 AKTGATFGFYVLL
+3686 ARTGALFGFYVML

-3711 KLDDQTKVRNIFL
+3711 QLDDQTKVRNIFI
-3724 SKSWTGLED
+3724 SKNVTGLD
-3733 NILIPM
+3733 QNILLPM
-3739 HTSASFMFK
+3739 HTSAAFMFK
-3748 SIPEL
+3748 SVPEL

-3764 NEMDGTRLR
+3764 NEMDAKRLR
-3773 TALFEA
+3773 TALSEA
-3779 AADSLL
+3779 AIDALL

-3791 TGIKPAVEILLN
+3791 TGVKPAIEVILN
-3803 RNFFT
+3803 KNFFT
-3808 GGTVTPKGME
+3808 GSTVVPRGME
-3818 DLDAVEQYTAATSQL
+3818 DLDAAEQYAASTSEL
-3833 GKVLSALTGIPFTEK
+3833 GKVLSALTGLPFSDK

-3858 FVRGLFGTTGSAVQ
+3858 IVRGMFGTTGSATQ
-3872 WLSNMFAEDRPSATT
+3872 WLSNLFSEDRPSPRAKD
-3887 RQNPLYGSFVAPD
+3887 NPLYGPFITTD
-3900 VARGNEE
+3900 VPRGRED
-3907 LFYDFKSKVD
+3907 LFYDFKKTVD
-3917 NKYET
+3917 NRYET
-3922 YMKLLE
+3922 YVKLME
-3928 RDKADEADKYF
+3928 RGKEKEAEAYYDKYSDVI
-3939 NKHADLISARDYVTG
+3939 ASREYITG
-3954 MEVALR
+3954 MEFALR
-3960 DINRQIRNTGEVKD
+3960 DINRQIRLIGEMKD
-3974 KKLSPEQRR
+3974 KEFTPEQRR
-3983 QEIIDLQRS
+3983 EEITNLQRQ
-3992 KQEMLEGIVQMRL
+3992 KNDILEGVIQMRL
-4005 DSGL
+4005 DAGL